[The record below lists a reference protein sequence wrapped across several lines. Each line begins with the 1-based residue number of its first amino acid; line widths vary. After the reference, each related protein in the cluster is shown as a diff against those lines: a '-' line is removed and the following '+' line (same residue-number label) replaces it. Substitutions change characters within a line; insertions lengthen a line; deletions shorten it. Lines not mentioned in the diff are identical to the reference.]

1 MNTKKVY
8 QKLKEENEEARKL
21 IYELLLRCNTLKLFA
36 TYIYDNK
43 GLNENIERAERF
55 LKKESIYE

>member
-1 MNTKKVY
+1 MNNKKVY

-21 IYELLLRCNTLKLFA
+21 IYELLLHCNTLKLFA
-36 TYIYDNK
+36 TYVYDNK
-43 GLNENIERAERF
+43 NLNEHIERAERF

>member
-8 QKLKEENEEARKL
+8 EKLREQNEEARKL
-21 IYELLLRCNTLKLFA
+21 IFELLLHCRALRAITTFGSK
-36 TYIYDNK
+36 T
-43 GLNENIERAERF
+43 LNENIEKAERF

>member
-8 QKLKEENEEARKL
+8 QKLREENEEARKL
-21 IYELLLRCNTLKLFA
+21 VFELLLYCNALRAFSTFDCKS
-36 TYIYDNK
+36 
-43 GLNENIERAERF
+43 LNENIERAERF